1 MFSASSAQRV
11 EVCPPSEVLA
21 QVMNVSEAA
30 DQGSAGHE
38 HMHLRATVGIDAAVQ
53 RLDETLAKWNVE
65 ERDAAFLRSRLM
77 KFEWS
82 PPAGAVMELRLAL
95 MPDFSV
101 QRVPE
106 EQRFFPD
113 AIFTGQF
120 DVMWSEPQ
128 PLIVKPS
135 GQILC
140 PPETVLVVADY
151 KLGKDS
157 WVHTIEANLQLAI
170 YAFLAARWTGA
181 ERVTAAT
188 IFPGPGEGD
197 WDSFPRP
204 WGPRQIDEMEKRI
217 RKLLASVERNQK
229 KLADGEPLEL
239 KEGRHCL
246 YCPARSHCP
255 AKTAMFKRVFDSGA
269 AAALGSA
276 PLTTEQARYAANA
289 LPEFT
294 RFAKE
299 LREVLELYVEENG
312 PIPLD
317 DDGVVW
323 GPLEGS
329 SGVIL
334 PGPARDILREELG
347 IEYADE
353 ALLRPLISKK
363 TIEEAVKRKHD
374 DEGIRRRL
382 RPTMG
387 RILGKLEE
395 VGAVQRKPK
404 TTWCAHRPSENPSLL
419 AMESEG
425 EEL

>member
-38 HMHLRATVGIDAAVQ
+38 HMHLRGTVGVDAAVGL
-53 RLDETLAKWNVE
+53 LDETLAKWNVE
-65 ERDAAFLRSRLM
+65 ERDAAFLRSRLL

-82 PPAGAVMELRLAL
+82 PPKGAAMEIRLAL
-95 MPDFSV
+95 MPDFTV
-101 QRVPE
+101 KRVPAE
-106 EQRFFPD
+106 LRFFPG

-128 PLIVKPS
+128 PLILKPN
-135 GQILC
+135 GLLVC
-140 PPETVLVVADY
+140 PPGSVLAIADY

-157 WVHTIEANLQLAI
+157 WVHTIEANLQLMI

-197 WDSFPRP
+197 WDTFPRP
-204 WGPRQIDEMEKRI
+204 WGARQLVEMEKRI
-217 RKLLASVERNQK
+217 RDLLASVERNQK
-229 KLADGEPLEL
+229 KLEAGEALEL

-269 AAALGSA
+269 AAALGNA
-276 PLTTEQARYAANA
+276 PLTPDQARYAANA
-289 LPEFT
+289 LPEFA

-299 LREVLELYVEENG
+299 LREALELYVEENG
-312 PIPLD
+312 PIPVD

-323 GPLEGS
+323 GPLDGS

-334 PGPARDILREELG
+334 PGPARDILRTELG
-347 IEYADE
+347 LADADE
-353 ALLRPLISKK
+353 VLLRPSISKK
-363 TIEEAVKRKHD
+363 AIEEVVKRQHED
-374 DEGIRRRL
+374 AGIKRRL

-395 VGAVQRKPK
+395 VGAMTYKAK
-404 TTWCAHRPSENPSLL
+404 TTWCAHRPSASPALL

-425 EEL
+425 EEV

>member
-11 EVCPPSEVLA
+11 EICPPSEVLA

-30 DQGSAGHE
+30 DKGSAGHE
-38 HMHLRATVGIDAAVQ
+38 HMHLRGTHGVDHAVAE
-53 RLDETLAKWNVE
+53 LDHTLAKWNVE
-65 ERDAAFLRSRLM
+65 EREAAFLRSRLL

-95 MPDFSV
+95 MPDFTV
-101 QRVPE
+101 QRVPAE
-106 EQRFFPD
+106 LRFFPG

-128 PLIVKPS
+128 PLIIMPNGLLV
-135 GQILC
+135 C
-140 PPETVLVVADY
+140 PPGSVLAIADY

-197 WDSFPRP
+197 WDTFPRP
-204 WGPRQIDEMEKRI
+204 WGARQLTEMEKRI
-217 RKLLASVERNQK
+217 RDLLASVERNQQ
-229 KLADGEPLEL
+229 KLAAGEPLEL

-255 AKTAMFKRVFDSGA
+255 AKNAMFKRVFDSGA

-276 PLTTEQARYAANA
+276 PLTPEQARYAANA
-289 LPEFT
+289 LPEFK
-294 RFAKE
+294 RFADE
-299 LREVLELYVEENG
+299 LRDALELYVEENG
-312 PIPLD
+312 PIPVD

-353 ALLRPLISKK
+353 ALMKPVLSKK
-363 TIEEAVKRKHD
+363 TIEDAVKRKHD
-374 DEGIRRRL
+374 DENIKRRL

-395 VGAVQRKPK
+395 VGALQRKPK
-404 TTWCAHRPSENPSLL
+404 TTWCAHRPSANPALL